1 MEDKWQ
7 DFVEMQKDFRE
18 NIKVRL
24 HDKEYSQPRQS
35 AVKEDSPLRVEFLP
49 GNMVMVQTRDRSF
62 RFAYIPSGQSAHISY
77 KGEFYPLERIT
88 LKERI
93 GDQFL
98 EQAGKG
104 AGAAEVKSP
113 MPGTI
118 FKLLKSEGDAVS
130 QGETVIIV
138 EAMKMENEIKAPQDG
153 HLEKISVSVGESV
166 ANKQKLFK
174 ISREAG

>member
-1 MEDKWQ
+1 
-7 DFVEMQKDFRE
+7 
-18 NIKVRL
+18 
-24 HDKEYSQPRQS
+24 
-35 AVKEDSPLRVEFLP
+35 
-49 GNMVMVQTRDRSF
+49 
-62 RFAYIPSGQSAHISY
+62 
-77 KGEFYPLERIT
+77 LERIT

-98 EQAGKG
+98 EQAGGG

-118 FKLLKSEGDAVS
+118 FKILKAEGDTVT

-138 EAMKMENEIKAPQDG
+138 EAMKMENEIKAPHNGRLD
-153 HLEKISVSVGESV
+153 KVFVSLGKPV

-174 ISREAG
+174 ISRLDAD